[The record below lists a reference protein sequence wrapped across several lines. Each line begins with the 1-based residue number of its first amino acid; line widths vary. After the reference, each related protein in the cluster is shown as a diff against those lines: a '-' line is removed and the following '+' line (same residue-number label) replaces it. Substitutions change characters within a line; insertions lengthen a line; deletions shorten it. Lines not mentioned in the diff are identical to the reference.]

1 VLLADVVTTSERV
14 SSTRSRKAKT
24 AALAELLAAM
34 DSVETGIGVAYLAGE
49 LPQGR
54 IGLGYAAV
62 YAVEAEPAAE
72 PSLTLRQVDATI
84 TGIASISGPGS
95 KAARHQAL
103 ADLLAKATETEQT
116 FLRRLILRE
125 LRQGA
130 LQGVMVEAIAIAS
143 DVPAPE
149 VRRAAMVG
157 GELSAVAV
165 AAREGGAPALAEFRL
180 TLFRPVQ
187 PMLAQPAADVA
198 DAMAKVSPAA
208 AEYKLDGAR
217 IQVHRDDKRVAV
229 YTRNLRNVTSAV
241 PEVVAAVQALPL
253 ESVILD
259 GEAIALR
266 PDGRPH
272 PFQVTMSRF
281 GSRDASNTGVT
292 LSPFFFDCLHLDGVD
307 LIDEPAEVRTEQL
320 AQRMPPELMPPRRI
334 VTTPN
339 EAAEF
344 FDEVLASGHEGM
356 MLKSLNAPY
365 AAGRRGAAW
374 LKVKPAHTLDLV
386 VLAVEWGSGRRQGLL
401 SNLHLGARDPDSS
414 EFVMLGKTFKG
425 LTDETLKW
433 QTERFL
439 DLETHREGHVVF
451 VRPEQVVEIAFDGI
465 QASTRYPGGMALRFA
480 RVKGYRDDK
489 AADEA
494 DPIDTVRAMF
504 EKSKQ

>member
-1 VLLADVVTTSERV
+1 MLLAEVVATSERV
-14 SSTRSRKAKT
+14 GSTRSRKAKT

-62 YAVEAEPAAE
+62 YAVEAPPAAD
-72 PSLTLRQVDATI
+72 PSLTLLQVDAVLTE
-84 TGIASISGPGS
+84 IASISGAGS
-95 KAARHQAL
+95 KAARHETL
-103 ADLLAKATETEQT
+103 TDLLAQATEPEQT

-130 LQGVMVEAIAIAS
+130 LEGVMVEAIAVAS
-143 DVPAPE
+143 DVPVAE

-157 GELSAVAV
+157 GELPAVAI
-165 AAREGGAPALAEFRL
+165 AAREGGAAALAEFRL

-187 PMLAQPAADVA
+187 PMLAQPATDVA

-217 IQVHRDDKRVAV
+217 IQVHRNGDRVAV
-229 YTRNLRNVTSAV
+229 YTRNLRDVTRAV
-241 PEVVAAVQALPL
+241 PEVVAAVQGLPL

-259 GEAIALR
+259 GETIALR

-281 GSRDASNTGVT
+281 GSRDASDTQVE

-307 LIDEPAEVRTEQL
+307 LIDEPADVRTGQMARRL
-320 AQRMPPELMPPRRI
+320 PAELMPPRRI
-334 VTTPN
+334 VTTDD
-339 EAAEF
+339 EATEF
-344 FDEVLASGHEGM
+344 FSEVLAAGHEGM
-356 MLKSLNAPY
+356 MIKSLDAPY

-386 VLAVEWGSGRRQGLL
+386 VLAVEWGSGRRRGLL
-401 SNLHLGARDPDSS
+401 SNLHLGARDPSTG

-439 DLETHREGHVVF
+439 ELETRREGHVVY

-465 QASTRYPGGMALRFA
+465 QASTRYPSGMALRFA

-489 AADEA
+489 GAAEA
-494 DPIDTVRAMF
+494 DTVDAVRAMF
-504 EKSKQ
+504 EGMTG

>member
-1 VLLADVVTTSERV
+1 VLLADVVATSQRV
-14 SSTRSRKAKT
+14 RSTRSRKAKT
-24 AALAELLAAM
+24 SALAELLAAM

-62 YAVEAEPAAE
+62 HAVNVPPAAD
-72 PSLTLRQVDATI
+72 PSLTLRHVDTVV
-84 TGIASISGPGS
+84 TKIASISGAGS
-95 KAARHQAL
+95 KAARHETL
-103 ADLLAKATETEQT
+103 TDLLARATEPEQA

-130 LQGVMVEAIAIAS
+130 LEGVMVEAIAIAS
-143 DVPAPE
+143 KVPAAE

-157 GELSAVAV
+157 GELPAVAV
-165 AAREGGAPALAEFRL
+165 AAREGGAAALAGFRL

-198 DAMAKVSPAA
+198 DALTKVSPAA

-217 IQVHRDDKRVAV
+217 IQVHRNDDRVAV
-229 YTRNLRNVTSAV
+229 YTRNLRDVTAAV
-241 PEVVAAVQALPL
+241 PEVVAAVRGLPL

-281 GSRDASNTGVT
+281 GSRDGSDAGVV
-292 LSPFFFDCLHLDGVD
+292 LSPFFFDCLHLDGID
-307 LIDEPAEVRTEQL
+307 LIDEPADLRTEQM
-320 AQRMPPELMPPRRI
+320 AQRLPPNLMPPRRI
-334 VTTPN
+334 VTTDE
-339 EAAEF
+339 EATAF
-344 FDEVLASGHEGM
+344 FDEGLLAGHEGM
-356 MLKSLNAPY
+356 MIKSLDAPY

-386 VLAVEWGSGRRQGLL
+386 VLAVEWGSGRRRGLL
-401 SNLHLGARDPDSS
+401 SNLHLGARDANTG

-439 DLETHREGHVVF
+439 GLETRREGHVVY
-451 VRPEQVVEIAFDGI
+451 VKPEQVVEVAFDGI
-465 QASTRYPGGMALRFA
+465 QASSRYAGGMALRFA
-480 RVKGYRDDK
+480 RVKGYREDK
-489 AADEA
+489 TAEAADTV
-494 DPIDTVRAMF
+494 DTVRAIF
-504 EKSKQ
+504 QHSTG

>member
-1 VLLADVVTTSERV
+1 MLLADVVVASQRV

-24 AALAELLAAM
+24 AALAELLAEM
-34 DSVETGIGVAYLAGE
+34 DPIETGIGVAYLAGE

-62 YAVEAEPAAE
+62 YAVEVEPALD
-72 PSLTLRQVDATI
+72 PSLTLRQVDATL
-84 TGIASISGPGS
+84 TTIASISGAGS
-95 KAARHQAL
+95 KAARHEAL
-103 ADLLAKATETEQT
+103 TDLLGKATEAEQT

-130 LQGVMVEAIAIAS
+130 LEGVMVEAIAIAS

-157 GELSAVAV
+157 GELPAVAV
-165 AAREGGAPALAEFRL
+165 AAKKDGAPALAEFRL

-187 PMLAQPAADVA
+187 PMLAQPAADA
-198 DAMAKVSPAA
+198 ATAIAKISPAA

-217 IQVHRDDKRVAV
+217 IQVHRDGDQVAV
-229 YTRNLRNVTSAV
+229 YTRNLRDVTSAV
-241 PEVVAAVQALPL
+241 PEVVTAVQALPT

-259 GEAIALR
+259 GETIALR

-272 PFQVTMSRF
+272 PFQVTMGRF
-281 GSRDASNTGVT
+281 GSRDASDTGVA
-292 LSPFFFDCLHLDGVD
+292 LSSFFFDCLHLDGVD
-307 LIDEPAEVRTEQL
+307 LIDEPAEVRTEQM
-320 AQRMPPELMPPRRI
+320 AQRLPPELMPRRRI
-334 VTTPN
+334 VTTAE

-344 FDEVLASGHEGM
+344 FDEVLAAGHEGIM
-356 MLKSLNAPY
+356 IKSLDAPY

-386 VLAVEWGSGRRQGLL
+386 VLAVEWGSGRRHGLL
-401 SNLHLGARDPDSS
+401 SNLHLGARDPGTG

-425 LTDETLKW
+425 LTDKTLKW

-439 DLETHREGHVVF
+439 ELETHREGHIVH
-451 VRPEQVVEIAFDGI
+451 VRPDQVVEIAFDGI

-480 RVKGYRDDK
+480 RVKGYREDK
-489 AADEA
+489 TAAEA
-494 DPIDTVRAMF
+494 DTVEMVRAVF
-504 EKSKQ
+504 EKSTR

>member
-1 VLLADVVTTSERV
+1 MQHV
-14 SSTRSRKAKT
+14 
-24 AALAELLAAM
+24 
-34 DSVETGIGVAYLAGE
+34 
-49 LPQGR
+49 
-54 IGLGYAAV
+54 
-62 YAVEAEPAAE
+62 
-72 PSLTLRQVDATI
+72 
-84 TGIASISGPGS
+84 
-95 KAARHQAL
+95 
-103 ADLLAKATETEQT
+103 
-116 FLRRLILRE
+116 
-125 LRQGA
+125 
-130 LQGVMVEAIAIAS
+130 
-143 DVPAPE
+143 
-149 VRRAAMVG
+149 
-157 GELSAVAV
+157 
-165 AAREGGAPALAEFRL
+165 
-180 TLFRPVQ
+180 
-187 PMLAQPAADVA
+187 AQPAADVA
-198 DAMAKVSPAA
+198 DALGKISPAA

>member
-1 VLLADVVTTSERV
+1 VLLADVVATSERV
-14 SSTRSRKAKT
+14 GSTRSRKAKT

-34 DSVETGIGVAYLAGE
+34 DSVETGIGVAYLAGV

-62 YAVEAEPAAE
+62 YAVEIEAATG
-72 PSLTLRQVDATI
+72 PTLTLRQVDAALTE
-84 TGIASISGPGS
+84 IASISGPGS
-95 KAARHQAL
+95 KAARHEAL
-103 ADLLAKATETEQT
+103 TGLLARATEAEQV

-130 LQGVMVEAIAIAS
+130 LEGVMAEAIAIAS
-143 DVPAPE
+143 DVPAAE

-157 GELSAVAV
+157 GELPAVAV
-165 AAREGGAPALAEFRL
+165 AAREGGAAALARFHL

-198 DAMAKVSPAA
+198 DAMGKVSPAA

-217 IQVHRDDKRVAV
+217 IQVHRDGDRVAV
-229 YTRNLRNVTSAV
+229 YTRNLRDVTSAV
-241 PEVVAAVQALPL
+241 PEVVAAVQGLPL
-253 ESVILD
+253 GSVILD
-259 GEAIALR
+259 GETIALQ
-266 PDGRPH
+266 PDGRPY

-281 GSRDASNTGVT
+281 GSRDGAEGGVA

-307 LIDEPAEVRTEQL
+307 LIDAPAAARTEQMT
-320 AQRMPPELMPPRRI
+320 QRLPAELMPPRQI
-334 VTTPN
+334 VATAE
-339 EAAEF
+339 EAADF
-344 FDEVLASGHEGM
+344 FDEVLAAGHEGIM
-356 MLKSLNAPY
+356 IKSLDAPY

-386 VLAVEWGSGRRQGLL
+386 VLAVEWGSGRRKGLL
-401 SNLHLGARDPDSS
+401 SNLHLGARDAGTG

-425 LTDETLKW
+425 LTDRTLQW

-439 DLETHREGHVVF
+439 ELETQRKGHVVY

-489 AADEA
+489 SADEA
-494 DPIDTVRAMF
+494 DTVETVRAIF
-504 EKSKQ
+504 EPPTG